1 VIVTLVI
8 LGVLV
13 LLLAW
18 FLLSGRDD
26 APEPTVRRRAG
37 GRGEDEIDHAELDE
51 AERDVQE
58 AADEDSVRDWGPGVR
73 KPPII

>member
-1 VIVTLVI
+1 MIVTLVI
-8 LGVLV
+8 LSVLL

-26 APEPTVRRRAG
+26 APEPTTRRQAG
-37 GRGEDEIDHAELDE
+37 GEDEIDHAELEE

-58 AADEDSVRDWGPGVR
+58 AAEEDSVRDWGPGVR

>member
-1 VIVTLVI
+1 MIVTLVI

-26 APEPTVRRRAG
+26 APEPTVRRRPG
-37 GRGEDEIDHAELDE
+37 GEDEIDHAELEE

-58 AADEDSVRDWGPGVR
+58 AAEEDSVRDWGPGVR

>member
-1 VIVTLVI
+1 MTVTLFL

-26 APEPTVRRRAG
+26 APEPTTRRRAG
-37 GRGEDEIDHAELDE
+37 DEIDHAELE
-51 AERDVQE
+51 QAERDVQE

>member
-1 VIVTLVI
+1 VTVTVVM

-26 APEPTVRRRAG
+26 APEPTTRRQTG
-37 GRGEDEIDHAELDE
+37 DEIGHAELE
-51 AERDVQE
+51 QAERDVQQ
-58 AADEDSVRDWGPGVR
+58 APDEDSVRDWGPGVG
-73 KPPII
+73 KPPIV

>member
-26 APEPTVRRRAG
+26 APEPTARRRAA
-37 GRGEDEIDHAELDE
+37 DDIDHAELEE